1 MWNKIYFMV
10 SCGDIDRLVWIGCD
24 SEEAARDWLWL
35 SETRTMTLCFCS
47 HMFSIK
53 WRHPVSCGHSP
64 NRRKLDSAA
73 ISNCKLLGGKM
84 QSDGITVL
92 LSFISLFS
100 FLFLHSTSSLTS
112 TTRRSS
118 AALRVCRN
126 TEPETEVN
134 AQPHRVWVN

>member
-1 MWNKIYFMV
+1 MWNIIYFMV
-10 SCGDIDRLVWIGCD
+10 SCGDTDRLVWIGCD

-73 ISNCKLLGGKM
+73 ISNCKLLGGM
-84 QSDGITVL
+84 QSL
-92 LSFISLFS
+92 ASFHLSLF
-100 FLFLHSTSSLTS
+100 FLFVHSTSSLTS

-134 AQPHRVWVN
+134 AQPYRVWVN